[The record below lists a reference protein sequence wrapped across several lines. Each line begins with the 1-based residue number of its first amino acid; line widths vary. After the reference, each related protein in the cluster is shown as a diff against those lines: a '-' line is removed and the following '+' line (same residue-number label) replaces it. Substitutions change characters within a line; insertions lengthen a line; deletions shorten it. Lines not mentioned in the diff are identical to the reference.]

1 MTCGVNDLRRASDD
15 REAATFKSRIVRGA
29 VARWGRAVRAM
40 TLGVRALAVDGEG
53 RVLLVRH
60 GYAHGWHLPGGA
72 VEIGETAEAAA
83 MRELLEE
90 TGVRA
95 EGRLSLVGIFFNPA
109 FGGRDHVALY
119 RVDRFE
125 KGPEPA
131 PNREIAERGW
141 FPLDRLPEE
150 TTPATRRRLA
160 EIFGGAVA
168 DGRW

>member
-1 MTCGVNDLRRASDD
+1 
-15 REAATFKSRIVRGA
+15 
-29 VARWGRAVRAM
+29 M
-40 TLGVRALAVDGEG
+40 TLGVRVLAIDGEG
-53 RVLLVRH
+53 RVMLVRH

-72 VEIGETAEAAA
+72 VELGETAETAAA
-83 MRELLEE
+83 RELREE
-90 TGVRA
+90 TGVIA
-95 EGRLSLVGIFFNPA
+95 EGRPTLVGIFFNPA

-141 FPLDRLPEE
+141 FSPGGLPAE
-150 TTPATRRRLA
+150 TTPATRRRLD
-160 EIFGGAVA
+160 EIFGAAVA